1 MRHAQAVAA
10 SDEAGDAARALSA
23 RGRRDAAA
31 LAALLAGDAA
41 PDAPPIDRVACSAAT
56 RTRETLALLLPA
68 LGAAGRDATLDE
80 GLYLASAD
88 ALAERVDALFAG
100 GARHPLLVGHNPG
113 LERLCARLLGAPG
126 LVMDTCAR
134 FTLRFDGPEAEPGE
148 GPDSGPG
155 AGPGTATRVAHDV
168 PRG

>member
-10 SDEAGDAARALSA
+10 TDEAGDAARTLSA

-31 LAALLAGDAA
+31 LAALLAGAT
-41 PDAPPIDRVACSAAT
+41 PGVPRIDRVACSAAT

-68 LGAAGRDATLDE
+68 LGVAGRDATVDE

-134 FTLRFDGPEAEPGE
+134 FTLRFDGPEAGPEE